1 MGDYDQAIQVCR
13 EGLRQHPG
21 YVSARVTLG
30 RALLETGQHEQ
41 ARAELEAVLR
51 VAPDNLAAIRAL
63 GEIQD
68 QGPGIGD
75 QGSADPIAGQLE
87 SWLGAIIADREERRA
102 KHRAGSAS
110 AVGNAP
116 KASG

>member
-1 MGDYDQAIQVCR
+1 MGDYDQAIEVCR
-13 EGLRQHPG
+13 EGLQQHPG

-63 GEIQD
+63 AEIHG
-68 QGPGIGD
+68 QGSGIGD
-75 QGSADPIAGQLE
+75 QGSRVTERDPGPDPRPLIPDPVVAELE
-87 SWLGAIIADREERRA
+87 AWLAAIIADR
-102 KHRAGSAS
+102 AGIR
-110 AVGNAP
+110 
-116 KASG
+116 